1 MNNLPPLEYCSIA
14 RAQKLL
20 QCELEDL
27 LHWHDIGAISLC
39 LKLKKNR
46 GTLNSALTRN
56 QGVGDSSYGYGGFD
70 DITKANKPWSQHSK
84 INNIIT
90 LNENVSV
97 IDADHDSAIAKIKL
111 NVSVSGLWHTHSR
124 NLMDVLENPD
134 NIQQEDTLSIISPA
148 KNVIY
153 CNFIPDNDDKPTIE
167 LNKLYITSKEIEKI
181 YEHTISSRPLEYS
194 EAAMN
199 SYNEKTINEPST
211 PPQNKLLLEFINYI
225 IQSNPAFNRDLL
237 NATESSKQLAF
248 KSIME
253 KLKKEGI
260 VTNENHSMASL
271 SELILNS

>member
-1 MNNLPPLEYCSIA
+1 M
-14 RAQKLL
+14 
-20 QCELEDL
+20 
-27 LHWHDIGAISLC
+27 
-39 LKLKKNR
+39 
-46 GTLNSALTRN
+46 
-56 QGVGDSSYGYGGFD
+56 
-70 DITKANKPWSQHSK
+70 
-84 INNIIT
+84 
-90 LNENVSV
+90 SV